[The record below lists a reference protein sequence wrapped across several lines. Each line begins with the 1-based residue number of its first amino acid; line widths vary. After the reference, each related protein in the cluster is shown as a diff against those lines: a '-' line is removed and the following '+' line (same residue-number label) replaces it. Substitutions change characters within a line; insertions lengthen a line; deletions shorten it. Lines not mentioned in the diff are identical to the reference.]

1 VFRSLNPLGGDHREA
16 FAEGRGGASDVRAAL
31 TNDMPK
37 PGEQINAVSDVFAA
51 IYSQCIELTAGSSA
65 ETLLLGE
72 QSAGGAH
79 DLRQARELAMLFCK
93 SEQRAETFV
102 QHCKIAKRDMLTPY
116 GDVVMALS
124 VVLRSKRTLDGQE
137 IDKIISDV
145 QARKALAAERRRRA
159 EWRAAE
165 TGAAEFRAQCVPLH
179 SASGPQLAGDRTQ
192 Q

>member
-1 VFRSLNPLGGDHREA
+1 
-16 FAEGRGGASDVRAAL
+16 
-31 TNDMPK
+31 M
-37 PGEQINAVSDVFAA
+37 
-51 IYSQCIELTAGSSA
+51 
-65 ETLLLGE
+65 LLGE

-93 SEQRAETFV
+93 SEQEAETFV

-124 VVLRSKRTLDGQE
+124 VVLRSKRTLDGPE